1 VHGAIGTLLQHKKEH
16 ILHCDIKP
24 GERVFY
30 YTTATWMMWHW
41 LISGLAAGATLVLYD
56 GSPMRYI
63 SPPPS
68 TDTSHNATKSAEHPT
83 TSYSN
88 QLAMP
93 MLLSELKICH
103 FGTSAKYL
111 SILEQSSLFPK
122 LPPYNIDL
130 SCLRAIY
137 NTASPLAPSTFRY
150 VYKAFG
156 PDIMLASIT
165 GGTDM

>member
-1 VHGAIGTLLQHKKEH
+1 
-16 ILHCDIKP
+16 
-24 GERVFY
+24 
-30 YTTATWMMWHW
+30 MWHW
-41 LISGLAAGATLVLYD
+41 LISALASGATLVLYD

-68 TDTSHNATKSAEHPT
+68 TETPHTATKSAEQLT

-88 QLAMP
+88 PLAMP
-93 MLLSELKICH
+93 MLLSELKVAH

-111 SILEQSSLFPK
+111 SILEQASLFPK
-122 LPPYNIDL
+122 SSPYNIDL

>member
-1 VHGAIGTLLQHKKEH
+1 
-16 ILHCDIKP
+16 
-24 GERVFY
+24 
-30 YTTATWMMWHW
+30 MWHW

-63 SPPPS
+63 TPSPS
-68 TDTSHNATKSAEHPT
+68 GENSHAATKPAEQPT

-93 MLLSELKICH
+93 MLLSELNVSH

-111 SILEQSSLFPK
+111 SILEQASLFPK
-122 LPPYNIDL
+122 LSPYNIDL